1 MSSAITRFTFLTIT
15 AAALAAAQTTPTE
28 GRPRFDPAKM
38 LERRLEM
45 LSTVLGLTEAQKVQA
60 KTIFEAEHAA
70 LQVLQ
75 DQTRA
80 ANQALREAVQ
90 SNRTDTEIDT
100 LAGTVGSLHGQRLAI
115 QTKAAAQFYRILT
128 PEQREKQNTLRRA
141 GPGMGMPGM
150 GPGGMGPGG
159 PAGAGPARRR
169 Q

>member
-1 MSSAITRFTFLTIT
+1 MRSAITRLTFLTVT
-15 AAALAAAQTTPTE
+15 AAALAAAQTTPGE

-45 LSTVLGLTEAQKVQA
+45 LSTVLGLTEAQKGQA
-60 KTIFEAEHAA
+60 KTIFEAEQTA
-70 LQVLQ
+70 LQALQ
-75 DQTRA
+75 GQVRP
-80 ANQALREAVQ
+80 ANEALRDAVQ

-128 PEQREKQNTLRRA
+128 PEQREKQSKLRMGRG

-150 GPGGMGPGG
+150 GPGGMGPQGG
-159 PAGAGPARRR
+159 PPRGR